1 MALFSR
7 LSSLSRK
14 ICILFSFFYATV
26 HFIRKECILYTVA
39 VPRFNSHYI
48 TAAILASSQ
57 RSCNMK
63 HYDSDKKLEGKAE
76 EHRYFNDFHFRA
88 QCMTLAFTVTG
99 EIWTNNSSLLITFK

>member
-1 MALFSR
+1 M
-7 LSSLSRK
+7 
-14 ICILFSFFYATV
+14 TN
-26 HFIRKECILYTVA
+26 TVA

-48 TAAILASSQ
+48 TAGRLASSQ